1 MTQPRSQSFEAR
13 AKRRNTEIAKRNQKK
28 IDANPLFAA
37 AGILEQV
44 VQLDQRHWDAL
55 SVAYGEIEIGIK
67 TYEDQIAW
75 ERRSAKKHAVYCQ
88 MLTEAIGAENVEEVL
103 ADYDQRWPKGHSMQ
117 QWEYRINHLN
127 NYLARYTKRTPIA
140 IFEEAQRRLSEEALC
155 HELK

>member
-1 MTQPRSQSFEAR
+1 MKKQVHRSQSFEAR

-28 IDANPLFAA
+28 ADANPLFAA

-55 SVAYGEIEIGIK
+55 SVAYGEIGIGIK

-75 ERRSAKKHAVYCQ
+75 ERRSATKHAMYCQ

-103 ADYDQRWPKGHSMQ
+103 ADYDQRWPKSHPMQ
-117 QWEYRINHLN
+117 QWEYRNNYLN
-127 NYLARYTKRTPIA
+127 NYLARYTNRTPLD
-140 IFEEAQRRLSEEALC
+140 IFEEANQRLAVSGNEG
-155 HELK
+155 K